1 MVKIFMKIL
10 EYLLWFDCP
19 NKCNYCF
26 FRNINR
32 FSDKNSKI
40 NAIEYALKG
49 IKSTNWDKDYNEIAL
64 VGGEIFSNLFSDN
77 INSKLKELISTI
89 IELIKQNK
97 VKKLFLLTALLE
109 KTDML
114 SWVIQQIKDNNLFN
128 NISINTSWDLKYR
141 FNENNRNIWKDNI
154 QLLKDNNITYHI
166 EMILSQFMIESVLEN
181 NDEVI
186 DILKLD
192 NIDLLRTE
200 LPINTD
206 KNFVDDFFPKRD
218 DFLSFIKILHKINKP
233 LFNRLCDQE
242 SRAKTIHIIPF
253 KQVRYRDYNNFIEDI
268 NKNNLSKCGHDKMY
282 ACYSDSD
289 KCLIC
294 DIKRVQKLYEA

>member
-1 MVKIFMKIL
+1 MKIL

>member
-1 MVKIFMKIL
+1 MKIL

-19 NKCNYCF
+19 NKCNQCF
-26 FRNINR
+26 CRNINR